1 LRARRAKRLDWLQP
15 AVLLGS
21 LVPLALLSYR
31 ALSGGLGAN
40 PIATAMNQLGLLALL
55 FLVATLACT
64 PLELVLGWT
73 WPLRVRKTLGL
84 MAFYTVLLHFA
95 VYMLLD
101 QNMVLSAVLDDVLER
116 PFIAFGFSAFVLLIP
131 LALTSTREALA
142 WLGPKRWRRL
152 HRLVYLIAAL
162 GVIHFALRV
171 KQDLT
176 EPLLYGAAI
185 ALLLAIR
192 AVDALRSKR
201 A

>member
-1 LRARRAKRLDWLQP
+1 MRARRAKRLDWLQP

-21 LVPLALLSYR
+21 LVPLFLLLYR

-64 PLELVLGWT
+64 PLKLVLGWT

-84 MAFYTVLLHFA
+84 LAFYTVLLHFG

-101 QNMVLSAVLDDVLER
+101 QNMVLSAVLEDVAKR
-116 PFIAFGFSAFVLLIP
+116 PFIAIGFSAFVLLIP

-142 WLGPKRWRRL
+142 WLGSKRWRQL
-152 HRLVYLIAAL
+152 HRLVYLIAVL
-162 GVIHFALRV
+162 GVVHFVLRV
-171 KQDLT
+171 KQDVT
-176 EPLLYGAAI
+176 EPLVYGAAV
-185 ALLLAIR
+185 ALLLSVR
-192 AVDALRSKR
+192 AVSALRKR

>member
-1 LRARRAKRLDWLQP
+1 MRAPRAKRLDWLQP

-21 LVPLALLSYR
+21 LVPLFLLLYR

-64 PLELVLGWT
+64 PLKLVLGWT

-84 MAFYTVLLHFA
+84 MAFYTVLLHFG
-95 VYMLLD
+95 VYMVVD
-101 QNMVLSAVLDDVLER
+101 QNMALSAVLEDVAKR
-116 PFIAFGFSAFVLLIP
+116 PFIAIGFSAFVLLVP

-142 WLGPKRWRRL
+142 RLGPKRWRQL

-162 GVIHFALRV
+162 GVVHFVLRV
-171 KQDLT
+171 KHDVT
-176 EPLLYGAAI
+176 EPLVYGAAI
-185 ALLLAIR
+185 VLLLLVR
-192 AVDALRSKR
+192 AVAALRKR